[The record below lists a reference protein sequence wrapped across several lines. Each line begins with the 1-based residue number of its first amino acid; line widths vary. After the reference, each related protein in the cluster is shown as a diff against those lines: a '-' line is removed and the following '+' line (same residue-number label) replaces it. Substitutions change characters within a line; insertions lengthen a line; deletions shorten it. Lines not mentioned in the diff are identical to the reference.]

1 MRQALDLPTRDSEVP
16 ALRLETG
23 TTTSRA
29 SCDTLALPSICE
41 LVRKSRVPPAF
52 QRVTRRCAWPGAR
65 PCSELEEEPLVGYLP
80 HDQVTTHMY
89 ASRYIVS
96 ESRRR
101 GLIHCSARPL
111 GAACL

>member
-23 TTTSRA
+23 TATLRA
-29 SCDTLALPSICE
+29 SCDALASTCE
-41 LVRKSRVPPAF
+41 LVHKSRVPPAF

-80 HDQVTTHMY
+80 HDQVATHMY

-111 GAACL
+111 EAVCL